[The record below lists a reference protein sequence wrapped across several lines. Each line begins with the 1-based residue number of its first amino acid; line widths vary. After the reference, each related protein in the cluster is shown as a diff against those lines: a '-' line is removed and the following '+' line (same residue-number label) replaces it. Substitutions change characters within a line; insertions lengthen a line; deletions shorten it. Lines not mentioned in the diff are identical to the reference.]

1 MCKSQL
7 KYFVPLDL
15 NRKKMQKI
23 IIDENILF
31 AQEAFNHLGTVETYP
46 GRSISNQLL
55 KDADIL
61 IVRSITKVDE
71 NLLKDTNIKFV
82 GTATIGTDHIDL
94 DYLKKNKIAFAD
106 ASGCNAFS
114 VAEYVVASLF
124 HLSTKFDFKI
134 KDKSIGIVGTGNVG
148 SKVAH
153 FSESLGMKVLLNDPP
168 LERNGD
174 PRKFVS
180 LSEILKC
187 DIITLHTPLNQ
198 SGIDKTLH
206 LINKNNLTELKEN
219 TILINTSRGAVINNN
234 DLLES
239 IKRKRIITVLDVW
252 ENEPEVNLELLKRT
266 DISTPHIA
274 GYSYEGKANGT
285 IMIYDSLCKFLN
297 VEKQYKFQFPELNN
311 SVIEID
317 FSEQFED
324 SMNKL
329 ISEIYPITD
338 DDKRMRRILGMSN
351 SNIINEFDN
360 QRKYYPV
367 RREYNNY
374 AIKSANLNEKIKSVL
389 TELRFK
395 II

>member
-1 MCKSQL
+1 
-7 KYFVPLDL
+7 
-15 NRKKMQKI
+15 MQKI

-61 IVRSITKVDE
+61 IVRSITTVDE

-94 DYLKKNKIAFAD
+94 DYLKKNKIVFAD

-114 VAEYVVASLF
+114 VAEYVTASLF
-124 HLSTKFDFKI
+124 YLSVKFDFKI
-134 KDKSIGIVGTGNVG
+134 KDKSIGIVGAGNVG

-153 FSESLGMKVLLNDPP
+153 FFESLGMKVLLNDPP

-219 TILINTSRGAVINNN
+219 KILINTSRGAVINNN

-252 ENEPEVNLELLKRT
+252 ENEPEVNLELLERT

-311 SVIEID
+311 PVIEID
-317 FSEQFED
+317 FSEQFEA

-329 ISEIYPITD
+329 ISEIYPIAD

-374 AIKSANLNEKIKSVL
+374 AVKSANLNEKIKSVL

-395 II
+395 IGSVNNSV